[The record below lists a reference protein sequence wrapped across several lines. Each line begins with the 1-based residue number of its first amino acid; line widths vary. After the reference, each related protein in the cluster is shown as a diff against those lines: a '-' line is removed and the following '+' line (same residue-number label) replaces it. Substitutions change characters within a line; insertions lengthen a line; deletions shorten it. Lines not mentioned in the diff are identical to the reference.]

1 MHKYLISNLRLQ
13 SSKVVPLKETGIKET
28 TRGCCG
34 TGEMELSYLC
44 NPLTPTCRDPN
55 HFLFWDD
62 IHPSQVAY
70 LVVSLSLID
79 QILQVLH

>member
-1 MHKYLISNLRLQ
+1 MIS
-13 SSKVVPLKETGIKET
+13 LKGTGIKET

-44 NPLTPTCRDPN
+44 NALTRTCPDPN
-55 HFLFWDD
+55 QFLFWDD

-70 LVVSLSLID
+70 IVISLSLVE
-79 QILQVLH
+79 QILHVLS